1 MPGHRCTRAPLP
13 WHSAPLYICSEG
25 QDSTWQSHLSPSPP
39 RTNSCSS
46 LRFYL
51 TPSLISSG
59 SIPTLPTGPRVSTF
73 TPNTALTYDLTL
85 DGSSPPL
92 KLVRTLCQL

>member
-1 MPGHRCTRAPLP
+1 MHVSPTPLAL
-13 WHSAPLYICSEG
+13 STPLHMLG
-25 QDSTWQSHLSPSPP
+25 GARFHLAVTPQPSPP

-51 TPSLISSG
+51 TPSLISS
-59 SIPTLPTGPRVSTF
+59 STPTLPTGPCVSTF

-92 KLVRTLCQL
+92 ELVRTLCQL